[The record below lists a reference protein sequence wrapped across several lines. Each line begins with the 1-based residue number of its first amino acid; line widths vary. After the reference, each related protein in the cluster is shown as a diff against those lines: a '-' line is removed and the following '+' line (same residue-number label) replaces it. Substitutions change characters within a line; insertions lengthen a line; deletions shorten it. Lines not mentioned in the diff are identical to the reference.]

1 MAQHPHLN
9 KTLPRRSE
17 QELLG
22 SFHKGFVVLL
32 VLLCVCVL
40 WVQQASRMGWQLS
53 AEVTALPQ
61 FAPWLVWCGV
71 PLRWMIRL
79 FWTLRCCASQLSAYQ
94 CTTRSLLLLL
104 PLVVLLLSFLQS

>member
-1 MAQHPHLN
+1 MAQHPQLN

-32 VLLCVCVL
+32 VLLCLSVL

-53 AEVTALPQ
+53 TEVSTLPQ
-61 FAPWLVWCGV
+61 FVPWLVWCGV

-79 FWTLRCCASQLSAYQ
+79 FWTLRCASQLSCYQ
-94 CTTRSLLLLL
+94 RTTRSLLLLL